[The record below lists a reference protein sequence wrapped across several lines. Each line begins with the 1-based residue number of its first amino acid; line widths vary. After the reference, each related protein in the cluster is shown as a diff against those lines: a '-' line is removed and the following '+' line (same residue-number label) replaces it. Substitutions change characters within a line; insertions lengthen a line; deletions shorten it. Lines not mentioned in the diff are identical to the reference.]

1 MQQINIFA
9 LVWKTGFLRP
19 CMPNGLDKN
28 LEEKLVLSLED
39 NKKVTVMW
47 KKSALLITERFP

>member
-19 CMPNGLDKN
+19 CMLNGLDKN

-39 NKKVTVMW
+39 NKKVTVM
-47 KKSALLITERFP
+47 